1 MPQIIIK
8 GITEEQCAALSVK
21 AAPDLAKIC
30 NCPSDWFIFD
40 LMHSRFYDEN
50 GRTKHCPVVQVWWFR
65 RPMEIQDKV
74 AKYLHKQFE
83 NMGFCADQISFHI
96 FDEDKYYENGEKC

>member
-30 NCPSDWFIFD
+30 NCPSDWFVFD
-40 LMHSRFYDEN
+40 LLHSRFYDEN
-50 GRTKHCPVVQVWWFR
+50 GRIKPTPVVQVWWFR

-74 AKYLHKQFE
+74 ARYLHKQFE
-83 NMGFCADQISFHI
+83 SMGFYADQISFHI
-96 FDEDKYYENGEKC
+96 FEEDSYYENGEKC